1 LNKDKGKKIKRF
13 FLGLGTL
20 VISPIYIPV
29 LICWE
34 ERDEIVGCYKHI
46 WQAITFQD
54 IK

>member
-1 LNKDKGKKIKRF
+1 MNKDKSKKIKRF
-13 FLGLGTL
+13 FLGLGYL

-34 ERDEIVGCYKHI
+34 ERNQIIGCYQDLWK
-46 WQAITFQD
+46 AVTFQD